1 MKSKAEISVRFV
13 LCSINSNF
21 ESPNPNPILIPERAS
36 TALHGAVAA
45 LNGGRW
51 RRSSPFGIS
60 YYALL
65 HGRHRAEYKR
75 RRAEGG
81 GGRERQRERGT
92 EAGKQRQTGD
102 RSVLFSLSGDRGGRS
117 SLLSPTVFGPLRR
130 TGPRVSGGLGARP
143 ILLTDKLSTTRG
155 QLLVNILVRDP

>member
-1 MKSKAEISVRFV
+1 MSCIIGGCLSDASGVR
-13 LCSINSNF
+13 
-21 ESPNPNPILIPERAS
+21 SPNIRSLCTLFNQFKFRKPQSDPERAS
-36 TALHGAVAA
+36 TALRGAVAA

-81 GGRERQRERGT
+81 GGRGRQRERNGGGQT
-92 EAGKQRQTGD
+92 ETARQECTIQFER
-102 RSVLFSLSGDRGGRS
+102 RSRSGRS
-117 SLLSPTVFGPLRR
+117 PLLSPTVFGPLRR
-130 TGPRVSGGLGARP
+130 TGPRISVGSLVQVP
-143 ILLTDKLSTTRG
+143 SYLPTDKLTTT
-155 QLLVNILVRDP
+155 